1 MDTSDPSLPKPQPI
15 VPVAANNVHDAIRRR
30 AEEIYI
36 RSGKVAGRD
45 VQNWTQAEAEIMNE
59 LVEGVGRRTAI
70 VVNVDGSQYVGEYI
84 LGKANGYRPGEIS
97 SGAKVPVR
105 FEGGK
110 MFVTRPD
117 GRELE
122 TTIVHKF

>member
-1 MDTSDPSLPKPQPI
+1 MDTSDSALRKSQS
-15 VPVAANNVHDAIRRR
+15 VARIDLHEAIRRR

-59 LVEGVGRRTAI
+59 LAERSGRRTAI
-70 VVNVDGSQYVGEYI
+70 VVNVDGVQYIGEYTDER
-84 LGKANGYRPGEIS
+84 ANGYSPGEIS
-97 SGAKVPVR
+97 QGAKVPVR
-105 FEGGK
+105 FAGDK
-110 MFVTRPD
+110 MFVTRPN

-122 TTIVHKF
+122 TTIVSKA